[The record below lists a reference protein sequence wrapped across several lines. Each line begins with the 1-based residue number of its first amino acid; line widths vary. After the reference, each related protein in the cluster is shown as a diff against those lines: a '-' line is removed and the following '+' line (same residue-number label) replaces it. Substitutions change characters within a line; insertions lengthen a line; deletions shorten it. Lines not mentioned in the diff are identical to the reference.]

1 MFYRILV
8 ITMEIQSSYFSYLF
22 AFSLGQ
28 SVILTTAL
36 LKSSQRRSLTRIF
49 FLIVLIIMGVEIL
62 YGLLYQTQSI
72 FDFPHLLRF
81 NTFLVMSF
89 GPALYLALHYYYNKQ
104 DHLSKRTLV
113 HFIPA
118 LITLLYFIPLFAAN
132 SSVKIDYLNVMYNGV
147 HIDSLIFGGARRV
160 QQGLYLFFMVRLLWI
175 HKLSFKNNLKNNY
188 FRPLLAMILLFGFMW
203 LGDIYRYFF
212 RFDLYSGIINTIL
225 MSSVLVYLTIKFI
238 SRESFFDGNSDKK
251 YASSALSTS
260 REKEILAKIKQV
272 FLKESPFTDS
282 SLSLQS
288 LSMLLQVP
296 ANYVSQSI
304 NNQLGLSYSGFISQW
319 RVKKAKELLEDPG
332 NHQLTLE
339 YIGQQAGFKSTSAFN
354 AAFRKNTGTT
364 PSQYRKRFKQVLPK
378 L

>member
-1 MFYRILV
+1 
-8 ITMEIQSSYFSYLF
+8 MEIQSSYFSYLF

-160 QQGLYLFFMVRLLWI
+160 QQGIYLFFMVRLLWI
-175 HKLSFKNNLKNNY
+175 HKRSFKDNLKNNY

-225 MSSVLVYLTIKFI
+225 MSTVLVYLTIKFI

-288 LSMLLQVP
+288 LSVLLQVP

-304 NNQLGLSYSGFISQW
+304 NNQLGLSYSDFISQW
-319 RVKKAKELLEDPG
+319 RVNKAQELLKDPG